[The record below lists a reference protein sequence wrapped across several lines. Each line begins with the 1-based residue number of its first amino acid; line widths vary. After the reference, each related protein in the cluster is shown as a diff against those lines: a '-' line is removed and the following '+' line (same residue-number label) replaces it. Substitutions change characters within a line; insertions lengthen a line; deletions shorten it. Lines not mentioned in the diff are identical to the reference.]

1 MQYRSNNILSR
12 EEVGLILQAEA
23 LADLSTLPNDTLQA
37 LRGFFLQVSG
47 ERILYSC
54 MRLDPQ
60 DHLLCSEWKLWPLKP
75 LGSQEYEWWGTVR
88 EGQSLLSLLLQVQ
101 SAGLLTDHNKI
112 QTLQASLERL
122 CSRTFPAQPALQD
135 MLYPFLH
142 LGGRCGLG
150 NISKAMEAVAVFFPL
165 VQVGRAGDW

>member
-12 EEVGLILQAEA
+12 EEVGLILQGAA

-47 ERILYSC
+47 KRMLYSY

-60 DHLLCSEWKLWPLKP
+60 DHLLYGEWKLWP
-75 LGSQEYEWWGTVR
+75 LGSQEYEWWETVR
-88 EGQSLLSLLLQVQ
+88 EGLFLLSLLLQVQ

-112 QTLQASLERL
+112 QTLQASLDSL

-142 LGGRCGLG
+142 LGRRCGLG
-150 NISKAMEAVAVFFPL
+150 NIPKPWRL
-165 VQVGRAGDW
+165 